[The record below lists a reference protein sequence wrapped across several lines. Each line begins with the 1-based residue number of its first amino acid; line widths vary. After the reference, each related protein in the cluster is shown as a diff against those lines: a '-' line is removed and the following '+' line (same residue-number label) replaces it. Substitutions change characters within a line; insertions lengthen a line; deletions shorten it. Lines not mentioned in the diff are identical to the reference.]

1 MNATLNDQPVFMWI
15 IVNAIFEVKSL
26 YSYVTSPFIFSLE
39 EHCWKNNYY
48 SLGRKY
54 CFSIHKNFTGS
65 WVGSE
70 DICKN
75 NDGDLWKPSSQA
87 NWYEVMRSYKSR
99 WHLAKDW
106 QEQPFE
112 YDGQIDALRYLHSSS
127 LIYLRLAE
135 NDQQVNIGFFFSSVC
150 ERMAE
155 RDYCYFFL
163 G

>member
-1 MNATLNDQPVFMWI
+1 MSHHPSYCHWKNIVGKI
-15 IVNAIFEVKSL
+15 ITIA
-26 YSYVTSPFIFSLE
+26 LE
-39 EHCWKNNYY
+39 ENIVYAFKLILLAPGLDHRTSVTTMMETFGNQ
-48 SLGRKY
+48 
-54 CFSIHKNFTGS
+54 
-65 WVGSE
+65 
-70 DICKN
+70 
-75 NDGDLWKPSSQA
+75 SQA

-155 RDYCYFFL
+155 RDYCHFFL